1 MHPIVSLQSG
11 PVLEPRA
18 SRPPVEVARVVVTG
32 TMSTGAFMRLSES
45 FLLLLISLSVA
56 AAQVSSTGPQDLYS
70 GQTVTAVDLIAN
82 PHRDVEPLRA
92 AVSQKAGQPYSQA
105 DVQASISALQVAG
118 GFEKVTVNVIPDI
131 SGLRLNF
138 ILEPA
143 YYLGMVDF
151 QGITKF
157 FSYTRVLQVVNL
169 QEEDP
174 YDKAR
179 IPVAE
184 AALLQFLQHNGY
196 FTAQVHAEPQIDDA
210 HQLVNITFTVQA
222 GKQARIGRVELNGL
236 ARPEQTSLLRRLRSL
251 RARFTGALLKPGKPY
266 TPERIK
272 AATSVI
278 KKYLVQQ
285 HRLASKVEETPPQY
299 HPDTNRVDVSFNV
312 EVGPVVVVRTTGARL
327 SAFPFMSQRE
337 MKKLIP
343 IYSEGAVDPDLVQ
356 EGERN
361 LVDYF
366 QTKGF
371 YDVKVTTDFQRQ
383 PDQILLVYKLDRGSK
398 HKVDRI
404 SFRGNHAISA
414 KDLSPLLQV
423 KRSHIWGH
431 GSISQKL
438 LKQSTDNLV
447 AYYRDKGYEEAKV
460 TPQVTDREPEID
472 IAFEIVEGAQ
482 TLVDHVEVTG
492 NHALPEDQLTAPH
505 GFELKSGTPFSTR
518 RLAEDRNRISAT
530 YQERGYLNAGVKTT
544 VSRRSNDSHR
554 VDVTYAIT
562 EAQMVRVEKVVYL
575 GQKRTR
581 LSLIKKTANLPPET
595 PMKRGQLLAAET
607 RLYDLNIFD
616 WSSVGP
622 RKPITDQSEED
633 TLVKVHEAKRNEITY
648 GFGFEVS
655 HRGGNIPGGT
665 VAVPGLPT
673 IGLGSNKIAPSQSTF
688 ASPLGSIEFTRR
700 NMRGLGE
707 TASGSILLSRLDQR
721 AITGYLQPQFLGSGW
736 SSLTSVSIERT
747 TENPLFA
754 ATLGDVSFQVE
765 KLVSRKSHTRLQLR
779 YDFNKTVLSHL
790 LVPELVLPQDQN
802 VHLSTLSSTLIRD
815 TRDKPLDAHRGV
827 FSTVTFAITPAA
839 LGSSATFAKL
849 FGQYSFF
856 KPFHS
861 VVFANSIRLGL
872 AKPLAGSFVPT
883 SQLYFSGGGTSLRGF
898 PIDEAGPQRLVPFC
912 NVLQNQTGCVNVTV
926 PVGGR
931 QLFILNS
938 EVRFPLR
945 LMKNLGGVVFYDGG
959 NVYSAINFNNFTS
972 NYTNTVGVGLRY
984 ATPIGPIRIDLGH
997 NLNPVPGINP
1007 TQYYITL
1014 GQAF

>member
-1 MHPIVSLQSG
+1 
-11 PVLEPRA
+11 
-18 SRPPVEVARVVVTG
+18 
-32 TMSTGAFMRLSES
+32 MRLSELFFLS
-45 FLLLLISLSVA
+45 FISIAIA
-56 AAQVSSTGPQDLYS
+56 AAQVSSTGPQALYD

-82 PHRDVEPLRA
+82 PHRDVEPFLTS
-92 AVSQKAGQPYSQA
+92 VSQKAGQPYSQA
-105 DVQASISALQVAG
+105 AVEASISALQRAG
-118 GFEKVTVNVIPDI
+118 GFEKVTVNVIPDV

-151 QGITKF
+151 QGIAKSFT
-157 FSYTRVLQVVNL
+157 YTRLLQVANL
-169 QEEDP
+169 EEEDP

-184 AALLQFLQHNGY
+184 NALLQFLRHNGY
-196 FTAQVHAEPQIDDA
+196 FQAQVHSEEQIDDA
-210 HQLVNITFTVQA
+210 HQLVNVVFTVQM
-222 GKQARIGRVELNGL
+222 GKQARIGSVEVNGP
-236 ARPEQTSLLRRLRSL
+236 AGAEQTLLLHKMRSL

-272 AATSVI
+272 AATSLI
-278 KKYLVQQ
+278 KKSLVQQ
-285 HRLASKVEETPPQY
+285 HRLSSKVEETPPQY
-299 HPDTNRVDVSFNV
+299 HSDTNRVDVSFKV
-312 EVGPVVVVRTTGARL
+312 EVGPLVVVRTTGARL
-327 SAFPFMSQRE
+327 SAIPLMSGRK

-343 IYSEGAVDPDLVQ
+343 IYSEGTIDLDLVQ

-361 LVDYF
+361 LADYF

-371 YDVKVTTDFQRQ
+371 FDVKVTTDFQRQ
-383 PDQILLVYKLDRGSK
+383 PNRILLVYKIDRGSK

-404 SFRGNHAISA
+404 TFHGNHEIVA
-414 KDLSPLLQV
+414 KELSPLVQV

-447 AYYRDKGYEEAKV
+447 AFYRDRGYEDAKV
-460 TPQVTDREPEID
+460 TPQVTDHEPKID
-472 IAFEIVEGAQ
+472 ITFEIEEEAQ
-482 TLVDHVEVTG
+482 TLVDHVQVTG
-492 NHALPEDQLTAPH
+492 NSNVPENQLTAPQ
-505 GFELKSGTPFSTR
+505 GFELKPGAPFSGR
-518 RLAEDRNRISAT
+518 RLADDRNRISAT
-530 YQERGYLNAGVKTT
+530 YQQRGYLNADVKTK
-544 VSRRSNDSHR
+544 VSRHADNSHR
-554 VDVTYAIT
+554 VDVTFAIS
-562 EAQMVRVEKVVYL
+562 EQQLVRVDKVVYL

-581 LSLIKKTANLPPET
+581 LSLIKKTANLPPEA
-595 PMKRGQLLAAET
+595 PMERGKLLTAET
-607 RLYDLNIFD
+607 KLYDLNIFD

-655 HRGGNIPGGT
+655 HRGGNIPAGT

-673 IGLGSNKIAPSQSTF
+673 IGLGNNKVAPSQSTF
-688 ASPLGSIEFTRR
+688 ASPLGSVEFMRR

-721 AITGYLQPQFLGSGW
+721 VITSYLQPHFLGSRW
-736 SSLTSVSIERT
+736 SSVASFSLERT

-754 ATLGDVSFQVE
+754 ASLGDVSFQVE
-765 KLVSRKSHTRLQLR
+765 KLISRKSNTRLQLR

-827 FSTVTFAITPAA
+827 FATVNLGITPAPF
-839 LGSSATFAKL
+839 GSSATFAKL
-849 FGQYSFF
+849 FGQYAFY
-856 KPFHS
+856 KPVHS
-861 VVFANSIRLGL
+861 VVFANSLRLGL
-872 AKPLAGSFVPT
+872 AKALAGSFVPT
-883 SQLYFSGGGTSLRGF
+883 SELYFSGGGTSLRGF

-912 NVLQNQTGCVNVTV
+912 NVLQNQSGCVNVTV

-938 EVRFPLR
+938 EVRFPLH

-959 NVYSAINFNNFTS
+959 NVYSAISLNNFAS
-972 NYTNTVGVGLRY
+972 NYTNTVGIGLRY
-984 ATPIGPIRIDLGH
+984 ATPIGPIRIDLGR

-1007 TQYYITL
+1007 TQYFITL